1 LPGDGWQAVRL
12 PYNSQ
17 MRGPGRVPPLRFFSV
32 PDNLGAVNDDSK
44 QWSKLLQSIAKGV
57 VIPIIGRD
65 LLRVEIEG
73 KSQLLYEYLA
83 QRLAKELEVDECD
96 PCSSLDQVV
105 AAYLNASRRNSRD
118 DVNVK
123 TFEILS
129 EVRDAQGQVP
139 IPEPL
144 RKLATIEPLRLFL
157 STTVDSLLAKA
168 LGSPADHV
176 FAYAPNSTLTDIPRD
191 YPRSPHRVVFHLFG
205 KISGIPDSALIDEE
219 VLEFIWK
226 LHEESMS
233 GRLANLFDEL
243 RTKRL
248 LLIGNAHPD
257 WLARFFVR
265 LSRRERL
272 YSGNEAREFV
282 ADGKVVSDVHLRDFL
297 ENFSPQTKS
306 FGVAN
311 PVEFVDQ
318 LAEKWD
324 AFAEKPAASEV
335 HASFA
340 NQKPPAVFVSYA
352 SQDVESVERLQSSLG
367 NAGLDVWFDKGRLGS
382 GDPWW
387 PVIEQ
392 NIATCD
398 VFVPVIS
405 ANTNKRDEGIFI
417 REWNRA
423 LERLRDMDRA
433 TARLIHPVIIDET
446 PENAVSFSG
455 FRDFH
460 YTRATGG
467 EAKPEFIKTLTDIVR
482 ERRLKAAAQ

>member
-1 LPGDGWQAVRL
+1 
-12 PYNSQ
+12 
-17 MRGPGRVPPLRFFSV
+17 M
-32 PDNLGAVNDDSK
+32 NDDSK
-44 QWSKLLQSIAKGV
+44 QWSKLLQSISKGV
-57 VIPIIGRD
+57 VIPIVGRD
-65 LLRVEIEG
+65 LLQIEIEG

-83 QRLAKELEVDECD
+83 QRLAKELEVEGCG
-96 PCSSLDQVV
+96 PCLSLDQVV
-105 AAYLNASRRNSRD
+105 AGYLNASRRNSRD

-123 TFEILS
+123 TFEILA
-129 EVRDAQGQVP
+129 EVQNHAPV
-139 IPEPL
+139 PEPL
-144 RKLATIEPLRLFL
+144 RKLASIAPLRLFV
-157 STTVDSLLAKA
+157 STTVDSFLAKA
-168 LGSPADHV
+168 LDVPADHI
-176 FAYAPNSTLTDIPRD
+176 FAYAPNSTLCDIPRD
-191 YPRSPHRVVFHLFG
+191 YARSPHRLVFHLFG

-219 VLEFIWK
+219 TLEFIWK

-233 GRLANLFDEL
+233 DRLANLFDEL

-272 YSGNEAREFV
+272 YAGNETREFV
-282 ADGKVVSDVHLRDFL
+282 ADGVVVSDAHLRDFL

-311 PVEFVDQ
+311 PIEFVNQ

-324 AFAEKPAASEV
+324 SFAEKPAASTEV
-335 HASFA
+335 HASFVT
-340 NQKPPAVFVSYA
+340 QKPPAVFVSYA
-352 SQDVESVERLQSSLG
+352 SQDVASVERLQSSLG
-367 NAGLDVWFDKGRLGS
+367 NAGLDVWFDKGRLGT

-392 NIATCD
+392 NIASCD

-455 FRDFH
+455 FREFH
-460 YTRATGG
+460 YTRAQGG
-467 EAKPEFIKTLTDIVR
+467 EAKPEFIKALTDIVR

>member
-1 LPGDGWQAVRL
+1 M
-12 PYNSQ
+12 S
-17 MRGPGRVPPLRFFSV
+17 
-32 PDNLGAVNDDSK
+32 DDSK

-57 VIPIIGRD
+57 VIPIVGRD
-65 LLRVEIEG
+65 LLRLEIEG
-73 KSQLLYEYLA
+73 RAQLVYEYLA
-83 QRLAKELEVDECD
+83 ERLAAELEVECE
-96 PCSSLDQVV
+96 PSASIDQVV

-123 TFEILS
+123 TFEILNKL
-129 EVRDAQGQVP
+129 RDAQGQLPV
-139 IPEPL
+139 PEPL
-144 RKLATIEPLRLFL
+144 RKLATIEPLRLFV
-157 STTVDSLLAKA
+157 STTVDSLLAKT

-176 FAYAPNSTLTDIPRD
+176 FAYAPNSVLTDIPRD
-191 YPRSPHRVVFHLFG
+191 YSRSPHRVVFHLFG
-205 KISGIPDSALIDEE
+205 RISGIPDSALIDEE
-219 VLEFIWK
+219 TLEFIWK

-282 ADGKVVSDVHLRDFL
+282 ADGAVVADAHLRDFL

-311 PVEFVDQ
+311 PIEFVDQ

-324 AFAEKPAASEV
+324 AFPDKPAVAEV
-335 HASFA
+335 HASVLA
-340 NQKPPAVFVSYA
+340 AKAPAVFVSYA
-352 SQDVESVERLQSSLG
+352 SQDVEAVERLQTSLG
-367 NAGLDVWFDKGRLGS
+367 GAGLDVWFDKGRLGS

-433 TARLIHPVIIDET
+433 TARLIHPVIVDDT
-446 PENAVSFSG
+446 PESAVSFSG

-460 YTRATGG
+460 YTRAAGG
-467 EAKPEFIKTLTDIVR
+467 EPKAEFIKTLTDIVR

>member
-1 LPGDGWQAVRL
+1 
-12 PYNSQ
+12 
-17 MRGPGRVPPLRFFSV
+17 M
-32 PDNLGAVNDDSK
+32 NDDSK

-57 VIPIIGRD
+57 VIPIVGRD
-65 LLRVEIEG
+65 LLRIEIDG

-83 QRLAKELEVDECD
+83 ARLAKELEVDECD
-96 PCSSLDQVV
+96 PCSSIDQVV

-123 TFEILS
+123 TFEILCQ
-129 EVRDAQGQVP
+129 VRDAQGQLPV
-139 IPEPL
+139 PEPL
-144 RKLATIEPLRLFL
+144 RKLATIDPLRLFI

-168 LGSPADHV
+168 LGVPADHV
-176 FAYAPNSTLTDIPRD
+176 FAYAPNSVLTDIPRD
-191 YPRSPHRVVFHLFG
+191 YARSPDRVVFHLFG

-219 VLEFIWK
+219 TLEFIWK

-282 ADGKVVSDVHLRDFL
+282 ADGAVVADVHLRDFL

-311 PVEFVDQ
+311 PIEFVDQ

-324 AFAEKPAASEV
+324 AFSDKPKADEV
-335 HASFA
+335 HASVIPGKA
-340 NQKPPAVFVSYA
+340 PAVFVSYA
-352 SQDVESVERLQSSLG
+352 SQDVESVEKLQTSLG
-367 NAGLDVWFDKGRLGS
+367 NAGLDVWFDKGRLGT

-405 ANTNKRDEGIFI
+405 ANTNRRDEGIFI

-446 PENAVSFSG
+446 LESAVSFSG
-455 FRDFH
+455 FREFH
-460 YTRATGG
+460 YTRAAGG
-467 EAKPEFIKTLTDIVR
+467 EARPEFIKALTDIVR

>member
-1 LPGDGWQAVRL
+1 MLASFQSFR
-12 PYNSQ
+12 YNAE
-17 MRGPGRVPPLRFFSV
+17 LRFFIV
-32 PDNLGAVNDDSK
+32 PDNLNRTVNDDSK
-44 QWSKLLQSIAKGV
+44 QWSKLLQSISKGV

-65 LLRVEIEG
+65 LLRIEIEG

-83 QRLAKELEVDECD
+83 QRLAKELEVEDCG
-96 PCSSLDQVV
+96 PCSSIDQVV

-123 TFEILS
+123 TFEILA
-129 EVRDAQGQVP
+129 EIQGQIP

-144 RKLATIEPLRLFL
+144 RKLATIEPFRLFV
-157 STTVDSLLAKA
+157 STTVDSFLAKA

-176 FAYAPNSTLTDIPRD
+176 FAYAPNSALCDIPRD
-191 YPRSPHRVVFHLFG
+191 YARSPHRVVFHLFG

-219 VLEFIWK
+219 TLEFIWK

-265 LSRRERL
+265 LNRRERL
-272 YSGNEAREFV
+272 YAGNEAREFV
-282 ADGKVVSDVHLRDFL
+282 ADGAVVSDAHLRDFL
-297 ENFSPQTKS
+297 ENFSPQTKP
-306 FGVAN
+306 FGVAS
-311 PVEFVDQ
+311 PIEFVEQ
-318 LAEKWD
+318 LAEKWE
-324 AFAEKPAASEV
+324 AFAEKPAAGTTEV
-335 HASFA
+335 HASLVT
-340 NQKPPAVFVSYA
+340 QKPPAVFVSYA
-352 SQDVESVERLQSSLG
+352 SQDVESVRRLQSDLG

-392 NIATCD
+392 NIASCD

-433 TARLIHPVIIDET
+433 TARLIHPVIIDDT
-446 PENAVSFSG
+446 PESAVSFSG
-455 FRDFH
+455 FREFH
-460 YTRATGG
+460 YTRAQGG
-467 EAKPEFIKTLTDIVR
+467 EAQPEFIKTLTDIVR

>member
-1 LPGDGWQAVRL
+1 M
-12 PYNSQ
+12 S
-17 MRGPGRVPPLRFFSV
+17 
-32 PDNLGAVNDDSK
+32 DDSK

-57 VIPIIGRD
+57 VIPIVGRD
-65 LLRVEIEG
+65 LLRIEIG
-73 KSQLLYEYLA
+73 GRSQLLYEYLA
-83 QRLAKELEVDECD
+83 ERLAAELEIECD
-96 PCSSLDQVV
+96 PRSSIDQVV

-129 EVRDAQGQVP
+129 QLRDAQGQLPV
-139 IPEPL
+139 PEPL
-144 RKLATIEPLRLFL
+144 GKLATIDPLRLFI

-176 FAYAPNSTLTDIPRD
+176 FAYAPNSALTDIPRD
-191 YPRSPHRVVFHLFG
+191 YARSPHRVVFHLFG

-219 VLEFIWK
+219 TLEFIWK

-282 ADGKVVSDVHLRDFL
+282 ADGAVVADVHLRDFL

-311 PVEFVDQ
+311 PIEFVDQ
-318 LAEKWD
+318 LAEKWN
-324 AFAEKPAASEV
+324 AFGDKPAVAEV
-335 HASFA
+335 HASVITA
-340 NQKPPAVFVSYA
+340 KPPAVFVSYA

-392 NIATCD
+392 NIAACD

-405 ANTNKRDEGIFI
+405 ANTNRRDEGIFI

-433 TARLIHPVIIDET
+433 TARLIHPVIIDDT
-446 PENAVSFSG
+446 PESAVSFSG
-455 FRDFH
+455 FREFH
-460 YTRATGG
+460 YTRAAGG
-467 EAKPEFIKTLTDIVR
+467 EAKPEFIKALTDIVR

>member
-1 LPGDGWQAVRL
+1 M
-12 PYNSQ
+12 S
-17 MRGPGRVPPLRFFSV
+17 
-32 PDNLGAVNDDSK
+32 DDSK
-44 QWSKLLQSIAKGV
+44 QWSNLLQSIAKGV
-57 VIPIIGRD
+57 VIPIVGRD
-65 LLRVEIEG
+65 LLRLEIDG
-73 KSQLLYEYLA
+73 RAQLVYEYLA
-83 QRLAKELEVDECD
+83 QQLAAELEVECE
-96 PCSSLDQVV
+96 PSASMDQVV

-123 TFEILS
+123 TFEILNKL
-129 EVRDAQGQVP
+129 RDAQGQLPVP
-139 IPEPL
+139 KPL
-144 RKLATIEPLRLFL
+144 RKLATISPLRLFV
-157 STTVDSLLAKA
+157 STTVDSLLAKT

-176 FAYAPNSTLTDIPRD
+176 FAYAPNSVLTDIPRD
-191 YPRSPHRVVFHLFG
+191 YSRSPHRVVFHLFG
-205 KISGIPDSALIDEE
+205 RISGIPDSALIDEE
-219 VLEFIWK
+219 TLEFIWK

-265 LSRRERL
+265 LSRRDRL

-282 ADGKVVSDVHLRDFL
+282 ADGAVVADVHLRDFL

-311 PVEFVDQ
+311 PIVFVDQ

-324 AFAEKPAASEV
+324 AFADKPAVAGV
-335 HASFA
+335 DASFLTT
-340 NQKPPAVFVSYA
+340 KPPAVFVSYT
-352 SQDVESVERLQSSLG
+352 SQDVAAVERLHSSLG
-367 NAGLDVWFDKGRLGS
+367 SAGLDVWFDKGRLGS

-405 ANTNKRDEGIFI
+405 ANTNRRDEGIFI

-433 TARLIHPVIIDET
+433 TARLIHPVIVDDTAES
-446 PENAVSFSG
+446 AVSFSG

-460 YTRATGG
+460 YTRAAGG
-467 EAKPEFIKTLTDIVR
+467 EPNADFIKTLTDIVR

>member
-1 LPGDGWQAVRL
+1 
-12 PYNSQ
+12 
-17 MRGPGRVPPLRFFSV
+17 LRILEV
-32 PDNLGAVNDDSK
+32 PDSLTRAVIDDSK

-57 VIPIIGRD
+57 VIPIVGRD
-65 LLRVEIEG
+65 LLRVEIDG
-73 KSQLLYEYLA
+73 QSQLLYEYLA
-83 QRLAKELEVDECD
+83 QRLARELEVDDCG

-105 AAYLNASRRNSRD
+105 ASYLNASRRNSRD
-118 DVNVK
+118 DVNIK
-123 TFEILS
+123 TFEILG
-129 EVRDAQGQVP
+129 EIQGQVGV
-139 IPEPL
+139 PEPL
-144 RKLATIEPLRLFL
+144 QKLASIEPFRLFV
-157 STTVDSLLAKA
+157 STTVDSLLARAVA
-168 LGSPADHV
+168 LPADHV
-176 FAYAPNSTLTDIPRD
+176 FAYAPNSTLCDVPRD
-191 YPRSPHRVVFHLFG
+191 YARSPNRIVFHLFG

-219 VLEFIWK
+219 TLEFIWK

-265 LSRRERL
+265 LNRRERL
-272 YSGNEAREFV
+272 YAGNEAREFV
-282 ADGKVVSDVHLRDFL
+282 ADGVVVADAHLRDFL

-311 PVEFVDQ
+311 PIEFVDQ
-318 LAEKWD
+318 LAEKW
-324 AFAEKPAASEV
+324 ASFGEKPAANEV
-335 HASFA
+335 QASVIMK
-340 NQKPPAVFVSYA
+340 KPPAVFVSYA
-352 SQDVESVERLQSSLG
+352 SQDVESVERLQTSLG

-455 FRDFH
+455 FREFH
-460 YTRATGG
+460 YSRATGG
-467 EAKPEFIKTLTDIVR
+467 EAMPEFVKTLTDIVR
-482 ERRLKAAAQ
+482 DRRLKAATQ

>member
-1 LPGDGWQAVRL
+1 
-12 PYNSQ
+12 
-17 MRGPGRVPPLRFFSV
+17 M
-32 PDNLGAVNDDSK
+32 NDDSK

-57 VIPIIGRD
+57 VIPIVGRD

-73 KSQLLYEYLA
+73 RSQLLYEYLA
-83 QRLAKELEVDECD
+83 LRLARELEVDECD
-96 PCSSLDQVV
+96 PCSSIDQVV

-129 EVRDAQGQVP
+129 EIQGQVAV
-139 IPEPL
+139 PEPL
-144 RKLATIEPLRLFL
+144 QKLASIEPLRLFI

-168 LGSPADHV
+168 LKAPADHI
-176 FAYAPNSTLTDIPRD
+176 FAYAPNSALCDIPRD
-191 YPRSPHRVVFHLFG
+191 YARSPHRVVFHLFG

-219 VLEFIWK
+219 TLEFIWK

-282 ADGKVVSDVHLRDFL
+282 ADGAVVADVHLRDFL

-311 PVEFVDQ
+311 PVEFVNQ
-318 LAEKWD
+318 LAEKWE
-324 AFAEKPAASEV
+324 AFAEKPSGSPTDV
-335 HASFA
+335 HASVITR
-340 NQKPPAVFVSYA
+340 PPAIFVSYA
-352 SQDVESVERLQSSLG
+352 SQDLESVERLQSSLG
-367 NAGLDVWFDKGRLGS
+367 SAGLDVWFDKGRLGS
-382 GDPWW
+382 GDSWW

-433 TARLIHPVIIDET
+433 TARLIHPVIVDDT

-455 FRDFH
+455 FREFH

-467 EAKPEFIKTLTDIVR
+467 EAKPEFIKTLTEIVR

>member
-1 LPGDGWQAVRL
+1 M
-12 PYNSQ
+12 S
-17 MRGPGRVPPLRFFSV
+17 
-32 PDNLGAVNDDSK
+32 DDSK

-57 VIPIIGRD
+57 VVPIIGRD

-73 KSQLLYEYLA
+73 ESQLLYEYLA
-83 QRLAKELEVDECD
+83 KRLARELEVEDCG
-96 PCSSLDQVV
+96 PCSSIDQVV
-105 AAYLNASRRNSRD
+105 AAYLNQSRRNSRD

-129 EVRDAQGQVP
+129 EVQAEIG

-144 RKLATIEPLRLFL
+144 RKLASIEPLRLFV

-168 LGSPADHV
+168 LSSPADHV
-176 FAYAPNSTLTDIPRD
+176 FAYAPNSVLTDIPRD
-191 YPRSPHRVVFHLFG
+191 YARSPHRIVFHLFG

-219 VLEFIWK
+219 TLEFIWK

-282 ADGKVVSDVHLRDFL
+282 ADGAVVADAHLRDFL

-318 LAEKWD
+318 LAEKWE
-324 AFAEKPAASEV
+324 AFAEKPAASSEV
-335 HASFA
+335 HASVITK
-340 NQKPPAVFVSYA
+340 KPPAVFVSYA

-433 TARLIHPVIIDET
+433 TARLIHPVIIDDT

-460 YTRATGG
+460 YTRASGG
-467 EAKPEFIKTLTDIVR
+467 EAKPEFVKTLTDIVR
-482 ERRLKAAAQ
+482 ERRLKAATQ

>member
-1 LPGDGWQAVRL
+1 
-12 PYNSQ
+12 
-17 MRGPGRVPPLRFFSV
+17 M
-32 PDNLGAVNDDSK
+32 NDDSK

-57 VIPIIGRD
+57 VIPIVGRD
-65 LLRVEIEG
+65 LLRIEIEG

-83 QRLAKELEVDECD
+83 QRLAKELEVDGCG
-96 PCSSLDQVV
+96 PCSSIDQVV

-123 TFEILS
+123 TFEILA
-129 EVRDAQGQVP
+129 EVQGQVP
-139 IPEPL
+139 VPEPL
-144 RKLATIEPLRLFL
+144 RKLATIEPLRLFI
-157 STTVDSLLAKA
+157 STTVDSFLAKA
-168 LGSPADHV
+168 VDTPADHV
-176 FAYAPNSTLTDIPRD
+176 FAYAPNSTLCDIPRD
-191 YPRSPHRVVFHLFG
+191 YARSPHRLVFHLFG

-219 VLEFIWK
+219 TLEFIWK

-233 GRLANLFDEL
+233 DRLANLFDEL

-272 YSGNEAREFV
+272 YAGNETREFV
-282 ADGKVVSDVHLRDFL
+282 ADGAVVSDAHLRDFL

-311 PVEFVDQ
+311 PIEFVDQ
-318 LAEKWD
+318 LAEKWK
-324 AFAEKPAASEV
+324 AFAERPAGSKEV
-335 HASFA
+335 HASLVT
-340 NQKPPAVFVSYA
+340 QKAPAVFVSYA
-352 SQDVESVERLQSSLG
+352 SQDVQSVERLQTSLG

-455 FRDFH
+455 FREFH
-460 YTRATGG
+460 YTRAQGG
-467 EAKPEFIKTLTDIVR
+467 EAKPEFIKALTDIVR

>member
-1 LPGDGWQAVRL
+1 
-12 PYNSQ
+12 
-17 MRGPGRVPPLRFFSV
+17 M
-32 PDNLGAVNDDSK
+32 NDDSK

-65 LLRVEIEG
+65 LLRIEIEG

-83 QRLAKELEVDECD
+83 KRLATELEVEDCG
-96 PCSSLDQVV
+96 PCSSIDQVV

-129 EVRDAQGQVP
+129 ELGQIPV
-139 IPEPL
+139 PEPL

-157 STTVDSLLAKA
+157 STTVDSLLAKT
-168 LGSPADHV
+168 LNSPADHV
-176 FAYAPNSTLTDIPRD
+176 FAYAPNSALTDIPRD
-191 YPRSPHRVVFHLFG
+191 YTRSPHRVVFHLFG

-219 VLEFIWK
+219 TLEFIWK

-282 ADGKVVSDVHLRDFL
+282 ADGAVVADVHLRDFL

-311 PVEFVDQ
+311 PIEFVDQ
-318 LAEKWD
+318 LAEKWN
-324 AFAEKPAASEV
+324 AFAEKPAAAEV
-335 HASFA
+335 HASVVA
-340 NQKPPAVFVSYA
+340 SKPPAVFLSYA
-352 SQDVESVERLQSSLG
+352 SQDFESVERLQNNLG
-367 NAGLDVWFDKGRLGS
+367 GAGLDVWFDKARLGS

-392 NIATCD
+392 NIAACD
-398 VFVPVIS
+398 VFVPIIS

-433 TARLIHPVIIDET
+433 TARLIHPVIVDDTAEA
-446 PENAVSFSG
+446 AVTFSG

-460 YTRATGG
+460 YTRAAGG
-467 EAKPEFIKTLTDIVR
+467 EPKPDFVKTLTDIVR
-482 ERRLKAAAQ
+482 ERRLKAASQ

>member
-1 LPGDGWQAVRL
+1 
-12 PYNSQ
+12 
-17 MRGPGRVPPLRFFSV
+17 M
-32 PDNLGAVNDDSK
+32 NDDSK
-44 QWSKLLQSIAKGV
+44 QWSKLLQSISKGV

-65 LLRVEIEG
+65 LLQIEIEG

-83 QRLAKELEVDECD
+83 QRLAKELEVEGCG
-96 PCSSLDQVV
+96 PCLSLDQVV

-118 DVNVK
+118 DVNIK
-123 TFEILS
+123 TFEILT
-129 EVRDAQGQVP
+129 EIQGQVP
-139 IPEPL
+139 VPEPL
-144 RKLATIEPLRLFL
+144 RKLASIAPLRLFV
-157 STTVDSLLAKA
+157 STTVDSFLARA
-168 LGSPADHV
+168 LDAPADHV
-176 FAYAPNSTLTDIPRD
+176 FAYAPNSALCDIPRD
-191 YPRSPHRVVFHLFG
+191 YARSQHRLVFHLFG

-219 VLEFIWK
+219 TLEFIWK

-233 GRLANLFDEL
+233 DRLANLFDEL

-272 YSGNEAREFV
+272 YAGNETREFV
-282 ADGKVVSDVHLRDFL
+282 ADGVVVSDAHLRDFL

-311 PVEFVDQ
+311 PIEFVDQ
-318 LAEKWD
+318 LVEKWN
-324 AFAEKPAASEV
+324 AFAERPAASKEV
-335 HASFA
+335 HASLVP
-340 NQKPPAVFVSYA
+340 QKAPAVFVSYA
-352 SQDVESVERLQSSLG
+352 SQDVASVERLQSSLG

-433 TARLIHPVIIDET
+433 TARLIHPVIVDET

-455 FRDFH
+455 FREFH
-460 YTRATGG
+460 YTRAQGG

>member
-1 LPGDGWQAVRL
+1 VT
-12 PYNSQ
+12 
-17 MRGPGRVPPLRFFSV
+17 
-32 PDNLGAVNDDSK
+32 DDSK
-44 QWSKLLQSIAKGV
+44 QWSKLLQAIAKGV
-57 VIPIIGRD
+57 VVPIIGRD
-65 LLRVEIEG
+65 LLRIEIEG
-73 KSQLLYEYLA
+73 QSRLLYEYLA
-83 QRLAKELEVDECD
+83 QRLARELEVEECG
-96 PCSSLDQVV
+96 PCSSIDQVV

-123 TFEILS
+123 TFEILA
-129 EVRDAQGQVP
+129 EVQGQVEV
-139 IPEPL
+139 PEPL
-144 RKLATIEPLRLFL
+144 RKLAAIEPLRLFV
-157 STTVDSLLAKA
+157 STTVDSFLAAA
-168 LGSPADHV
+168 LGTPADHV
-176 FAYAPNSTLTDIPRD
+176 FAYAPNSALCDIPRD
-191 YPRSPHRVVFHLFG
+191 YARSPHRVVFQLFG
-205 KISGIPDSALIDEE
+205 RISGIPDSALVDEE
-219 VLEFIWK
+219 TLEFIWK

-265 LSRRERL
+265 LSRRDRL

-282 ADGKVVSDVHLRDFL
+282 ADGAVVSDAHLRDFL

-306 FGVAN
+306 FGVAS
-311 PVEFVDQ
+311 PIEFVDQ

-324 AFAEKPAASEV
+324 AFTEKKPAASEV
-335 HASFA
+335 HASFSA
-340 NQKPPAVFVSYA
+340 SKPPAVFVSYA
-352 SQDVESVERLQSSLG
+352 SQDVESVERLQNSLG
-367 NAGLDVWFDKGRLGS
+367 SAGLDVWFDKGRLGS

-392 NIATCD
+392 NIASCD

-446 PENAVSFSG
+446 PESAVSFSG
-455 FRDFH
+455 FREFH
-460 YTRATGG
+460 YTRAAGG
-467 EAKPEFIKTLTDIVR
+467 EPKPEFVKALTDIVR